1 MKNIMRIG
9 LVLAVCAF
17 VLLAILALTVRLR
30 YGGGASYPDLTGDPI
45 LPDEAVEI
53 AATYH
58 EPIGNVAVS
67 DNGRLFFTA
76 HPEARP
82 VGPRLL
88 EWVDGTA
95 VPFPG
100 AERQE
105 ELFRS
110 PLGVAIDR
118 RDRLWVVDHADH
130 GAGTARLLAFSLAT
144 GEVIHD
150 IPFDGAIAPLGSFL
164 QDLQVTPDGATVVI
178 ADVSFWR
185 KSPALVVIDVATGA
199 ARRVLERHPSVMPQD
214 WIVETAAK
222 RMVFFAGLAAL
233 KPGVDGIAMDPNGRW
248 LAYGAMTHDTLYR
261 IPTAALVN
269 PDLAPDAL
277 AAQVE
282 NLGAKPL
289 CDGLSADTEGGI
301 WITDVEHGAVVRR
314 APDGTLGTWV
324 KTPRIRWADALSWGP
339 EGWLY
344 VADSAIPEQMLQSRE
359 HIASQ
364 APYFIYRFQ
373 PEGLSAPAGQ

>member
-95 VPFPG
+95 VPIPS
-100 AERQE
+100 AELQA
-105 ELFRS
+105 ELFRT
-110 PLGVAIDR
+110 PLGVAVDR
-118 RDRLWVVDHADH
+118 QERLWVVDHADH

-144 GEVIHD
+144 GEVVHD

-185 KSPALVVIDVATGA
+185 KSPALVVVDVATGA

-248 LAYGAMTHDTLYR
+248 LAYGAMTHDSLYR
-261 IPTAALVN
+261 VPLEALLDS
-269 PDLAPDAL
+269 DLAPNAL

-282 NLGAKPL
+282 NLGAKPAVRRPQRGHRGRHL
-289 CDGLSADTEGGI
+289 D
-301 WITDVEHGAVVRR
+301 HRRGARCRR
-314 APDGTLGTWV
+314 APRARRHPRNLGEDTAYPLGRRPLLG
-324 KTPRIRWADALSWGP
+324 PRRLALRGRLGHPGADAP
-339 EGWLY
+339 
-344 VADSAIPEQMLQSRE
+344 VT
-359 HIASQ
+359 
-364 APYFIYRFQ
+364 
-373 PEGLSAPAGQ
+373 

>member
-1 MKNIMRIG
+1 
-9 LVLAVCAF
+9 
-17 VLLAILALTVRLR
+17 
-30 YGGGASYPDLTGDPI
+30 
-45 LPDEAVEI
+45 VEI

-185 KSPALVVIDVATGA
+185 KSPALVVVDVATGA

-248 LAYGAMTHDTLYR
+248 LAYGAMTHDSLYR
-261 IPTAALVN
+261 VPLEALLDS
-269 PDLAPDAL
+269 DLAPNAL

-314 APDGTLGTWV
+314 APDGTLETWV

-339 EGWLY
+339 DGWLY

-359 HIASQ
+359 HIATQ
-364 APYFIYRFQ
+364 APFFIYRFR
-373 PEGLSAPAGQ
+373 PENLSAPAGQ